1 VIASFS
7 TPPHAKPR
15 PVPVVNP
22 IRLATE
28 AQSRNLLFY
37 AGRLQL
43 GLVGVVGL
51 FRSRA
56 SLLAEILALFAK
68 PIDFKALRSE
78 INVRVERAA

>member
-7 TPPHAKPR
+7 TPPHAKLQ

-22 IRLATE
+22 IGLATE
-28 AQSRNLLFY
+28 AESRNLLFY
-37 AGRLQL
+37 VGRLQL

-56 SLLAEILALFAK
+56 TLLAEILALFTK
-68 PIDFKALRSE
+68 PIDFKALCSE
-78 INVRVERAA
+78 IDVRVERAA